1 MARRPGGKRPVGA
14 RAFLRQLPP
23 RLGPSARTIRQ
34 PLISLALNSTTSL
47 LAGAVLGSLTG
58 TFERLPGL
66 LVLVPA
72 AIGLRGN
79 VFSTLGSR
87 LSTAIHAGTFRL
99 SARRDSLLSQN
110 VLAAM
115 VLTASMSVLL
125 AGVAKLATIAFGLPD
140 AISFVELALVSTV
153 GGVLASVVVLAA
165 TVVLAAGSV
174 RYGWD
179 LDNVVA
185 PVVST
190 LGDVLTLPALWLATR
205 LVGIHLLTNALGA
218 LLVAGGLAT
227 LVMSWRTDRAVL
239 RQVVQE
245 STPVLLVAA
254 ALSSLAGIVLEKRLD
269 TLGAFPSLLVLV
281 PAFVSSAGAL
291 GGVLASRLA
300 TKLHLGMIT
309 PERFPGKAAR
319 RDAWLVLLLGA
330 PVYLF
335 NAAGAHLTAR
345 LLGHA
350 SPGLTRMVEVSLLGG
365 FCTTAFVVLVA
376 FYSASLSFRV
386 GVDPDTYGI
395 PTVTSTVDFFGSV
408 ALIVTA
414 VALGLA

>member
-1 MARRPGGKRPVGA
+1 MARRTARQRPLGPWG
-14 RAFLRQLPP
+14 FLR
-23 RLGPSARTIRQ
+23 RALGGPGQRTVRQ

-47 LAGAVLGSLTG
+47 LAGGVLGSITG
-58 TFERLPGL
+58 TLEHLPGL

-87 LSTAIHAGTFRL
+87 LSTSIHAGTFRL
-99 SARRDSLLSQN
+99 SIRRDTLLGQN

-115 VLTASMSVLL
+115 ALTASMSVLL
-125 AGVAKLATIAFGLPD
+125 AAVAKLTTIAFGLPG

-153 GGVLASVVVLAA
+153 GGVLASVVVLGA
-165 TVVLAAGSV
+165 TMVLAAGSV

-190 LGDVLTLPALWLATR
+190 LGDVLTLPALWLATH
-205 LVGIHLLTNALGA
+205 LVGIHLLTNATGA
-218 LLVAGGLAT
+218 LLIAGGLAT
-227 LVMSWRTDRAVL
+227 LVISWRTDRAVL

-254 ALSSLAGIVLEKRLD
+254 ALSSLAGVVLEKRLD
-269 TLGAFPSLLVLV
+269 TLGSFPSLLVLV

-291 GGVLASRLA
+291 GGILASRLA
-300 TKLHLGMIT
+300 TKLHLGMIA
-309 PERFPGKAAR
+309 PERFPGKTAR
-319 RDAWLVLLLGA
+319 RDAWLLLLLGA

-335 NAAGAHLTAR
+335 NAGGAHLIAR

-350 SPGLTRMVEVSLLGG
+350 SPGLLPMIEVSLLGG
-365 FCTTAFVVLVA
+365 FFTTAFVVLVA